1 MIRFRVT
8 SMCITKAAKRRF
20 LFMTKTEEAF
30 GKRMVLPSVGR
41 SFQMVLVEEVLG
53 FRFDEGNGE
62 DEEDE
67 ETEEIEQNE
76 ESVTGSGDF
85 TSGDEDTIV

>member
-1 MIRFRVT
+1 M
-8 SMCITKAAKRRF
+8 A
-20 LFMTKTEEAF
+20 
-30 GKRMVLPSVGR
+30 
-41 SFQMVLVEEVLG
+41 LVEEVLG

-85 TSGDEDTIV
+85 TSGDEDTIM

>member
-1 MIRFRVT
+1 
-8 SMCITKAAKRRF
+8 
-20 LFMTKTEEAF
+20 
-30 GKRMVLPSVGR
+30 
-41 SFQMVLVEEVLG
+41 MVLVEEVLG

-67 ETEEIEQNE
+67 ETEEIEENE

-85 TSGDEDTIV
+85 TSGDEYTIVSVIIFYMCSTHEAAYPCY